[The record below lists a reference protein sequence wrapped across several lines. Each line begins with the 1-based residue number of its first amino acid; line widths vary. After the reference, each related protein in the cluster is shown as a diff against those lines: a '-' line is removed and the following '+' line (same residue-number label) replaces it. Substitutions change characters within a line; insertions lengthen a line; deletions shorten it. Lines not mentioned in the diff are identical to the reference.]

1 MITINVTKKD
11 ILKGERE
18 NACKCPIALAI
29 KRKTKKLASV
39 YNISSIYINGIKY
52 QGDTANDIIK
62 IDYFIKS
69 FDSGLSVK
77 PMKINLITTRE
88 ASGGKEI

>member
-11 ILKGERE
+11 ILKGVRE
-18 NACKCPIALAI
+18 HACKCPIALAI
-29 KRKTKKLASV
+29 KRKTKKLVSV
-39 YNISSIYINGIKY
+39 DNISSIYINGVKY

-62 IDYFIKS
+62 IDSFIKR
-69 FDSGLSVK
+69 FDDGLSVN
-77 PMKINLITTRE
+77 PMKISLITVRE

>member
-39 YNISSIYINGIKY
+39 YNISSIYINGVKY

-62 IDYFIKS
+62 IDSFIKR
-69 FDSGLSVK
+69 FDDGLPVN
-77 PMKINLITTRE
+77 PINISLVTVRE